1 MKRIATIRW
10 VTGVALAVALAGC
23 SRSEP
28 EQPALSEPVTEAID
42 RPEPT
47 PSPIVRPVPL
57 PSPTVTPTPAA
68 PPPPPVEPDEQMLDD
83 ASATGMTARS
93 EREDVP
99 IEQAPS
105 DTTVP

>member
-1 MKRIATIRW
+1 MIRCA
-10 VTGVALAVALAGC
+10 TGVALAMVLAGC

-28 EQPALSEPVTEAID
+28 EQPAPSEPVTETIEG
-42 RPEPT
+42 PEPT
-47 PSPIVRPVPL
+47 PPPIVPAPL

-68 PPPPPVEPDEQMLDD
+68 PPPPPPVEPDEQMLDD

-105 DTTVP
+105 DGSTVP